1 MRENYWY
8 ITPEDYEEAE
18 KNGIS
23 KTLLYQRV
31 RIYNWSIER
40 AINTKKRGSQIT
52 SEEWREGVRNGL
64 SRHLILSRLRRGWD
78 LERACTEK
86 VKK

>member
-8 ITPEDYEEAE
+8 ITPEDYEAAA
-18 KNGIS
+18 KNGI
-23 KTLLYQRV
+23 
-31 RIYNWSIER
+31 
-40 AINTKKRGSQIT
+40 
-52 SEEWREGVRNGL
+52 

-78 LERACTEK
+78 LERAYTEK